1 MIETKLGPT
10 VKGYQRE
17 IRSFG
22 EIRKISFKH
31 PFTITWLYFFL
42 SLIRDRVTIEIWKQ
56 IDPRENGYQINHFT
70 SIAGRCDSF
79 KADLI
84 AARY

>member
-42 SLIRDRVTIEIWKQ
+42 SLIRDR
-56 IDPRENGYQINHFT
+56 
-70 SIAGRCDSF
+70 
-79 KADLI
+79 
-84 AARY
+84 